1 MMHILFTM
9 IESGAQLDTTN
20 HITLRLIMKLIQS
33 SLIAFAI
40 FFAGTASAAHFVIEE
55 GHSSIQTQFKHVG
68 ISWLRG
74 QFKSF
79 SGSLEYD
86 PENVSASSVTVD
98 IDTASID
105 SNHATRDEHMREP
118 RHLDTEQYPTAKFV
132 STSVVDKGDGK
143 MTINGNFTL
152 RGVSKEIA
160 IEATIAG
167 EGETRWSDYRMGLE
181 GTTTI
186 DMRDFGVESFGPTH
200 QVEIAM
206 FLEVIRE

>member
-1 MMHILFTM
+1 
-9 IESGAQLDTTN
+9 
-20 HITLRLIMKLIQS
+20 MKLIQS
-33 SLIAFAI
+33 SLIAFAV

-86 PENVSASSVTVD
+86 PENVSASSITVD

-105 SNHATRDEHMREP
+105 SNHETRDEHMREP
-118 RHLDTEQYPTAKFV
+118 RHLDTALYPTANFV
-132 STSVVDKGDGK
+132 STNVVDNGDGK
-143 MTINGNFTL
+143 MNVSGDFTL
-152 RGVSKEIA
+152 RGVTKEIA
-160 IEATIAG
+160 IEVIIAG

-181 GTTTI
+181 GATTI

-200 QVEIAM
+200 QVEITM
-206 FLEVIRE
+206 FLEAIRQ

>member
-1 MMHILFTM
+1 
-9 IESGAQLDTTN
+9 
-20 HITLRLIMKLIQS
+20 MKLIQS
-33 SLIAFAI
+33 SVIAFAV

-55 GHSSIQTQFKHVG
+55 GHSSIQTKFKHVG

-105 SNHATRDEHMREP
+105 SNHPTRDGHMREA

-132 STSVVDKGDGK
+132 STSVVDDGDGN
-143 MTINGNFTL
+143 MTVNGDFTL
-152 RGVSKEIA
+152 RGVTKEIA
-160 IEATIAG
+160 IEATISG
-167 EGETRWSDYRMGLE
+167 EGDTRWNDYRMGFE
-181 GTTTI
+181 GVTTI
-186 DMRDFGVESFGPTH
+186 DMRDFGVESFGPIH
-200 QVEIAM
+200 QVEITM
-206 FLEVIRE
+206 FFEVIRQ